1 MSGLSTLVGGTD
13 VAILLYF
20 LVLNSFYALLL
31 LLSIPEIW
39 EQTRL
44 AEDEDFQRL
53 MQSDA
58 LPPITIL
65 VPAYNESATI
75 EASVTAILTLEY
87 RNYEVVVV
95 NDGSRDDTME
105 KLRHA
110 FDLYEIPRVYP
121 ETIVTQPLRALYRSR
136 SRSRLLVLDKE
147 NGGKA
152 DSLNA
157 AINASRFPLV
167 IAVDA
172 DTLIE
177 PDALL
182 RLTRPFLLGREIAA
196 VGGTVRVANSCTVKD
211 GRVID
216 ARVSSRPVA
225 GIQVVEYLRAFLF
238 GRLGWN
244 RLGGNLIISGAFG
257 LFRKEY
263 VAAVGGYHTS
273 SIVEDLD
280 LVVRL
285 HRYLRHNKIR
295 YEMPFIPDP
304 VAWTEVP
311 ESMKILARQRERWH
325 RGLIAAMWEYK
336 GMLFNPRYGRIGFL
350 AMPFYAFGE
359 MLAPVVE
366 VLGYLVTVLGLAF
379 GIVNV
384 SFALLFILVAWGYG
398 MLLSL
403 WAVVLEEVS
412 FRRYRRFGDL
422 VRLLLFAVLENF
434 GYRQCTVWWRL
445 KAFGS
450 VWRRRHVW
458 GDMARKGF
466 GSSSIAAPLLLLC
479 LATSGLGAQTVRV
492 AGSGSYLGVTR
503 SQDWSAAG
511 MRLALTTSQGHE
523 VWAAA
528 DRQGRFGEA
537 DVTEQ
542 IGGVVHPTPRWWIT
556 AEAGTANRPAFMP
569 RNTWE
574 ADVTALVAPRVSF
587 GVAYRRWNYTVGPVD
602 VIIPHVNLETRAS
615 AWHLRVYLS
624 RNTSGRTDV
633 AFFLRATRPISQR
646 TAAWV
651 LGGAGRES
659 YFVADSAGRQV
670 RSLETVTGTAG
681 LRYTAGRGFT
691 LRAEATVIRS
701 RPVLSRRGVSI
712 GLERQF

>member
-1 MSGLSTLVGGTD
+1 MSVLTSIVGVTDLTILV
-13 VAILLYF
+13 YF
-20 LVLNSFYALLL
+20 LVLNSFYAVLLM
-31 LLSIPEIW
+31 LSIPEIW

-58 LPPITIL
+58 LPPITVL

-95 NDGSRDDTME
+95 NDGSKDDTLE
-105 KLRHA
+105 QLRHA

-121 ETIVTQPLRALYRSR
+121 ETIATKPLRALYRSR

-196 VGGTVRVANSCTVKD
+196 VGGTVRVANNCTVKD
-211 GRVID
+211 GRVTD
-216 ARVSSRPVA
+216 ARVSPKPIP

-263 VAAVGGYHTS
+263 VVAVGGYHTN

-280 LVVRL
+280 LVVRM
-285 HRYLRHNKIR
+285 HRHLRRRKIR

-311 ESMKILARQRERWH
+311 ESLKILSRQRERWH
-325 RGLIAAMWEYK
+325 RGLI
-336 GMLFNPRYGRIGFL
+336 GLL
-350 AMPFYAFGE
+350 AMPFYTFGE

-366 VLGYLVTVLGLAF
+366 LLGYLITGLGLAF
-379 GIVNV
+379 GLVNV

-398 MLLSL
+398 MLLSI

-412 FRRYRRFGDL
+412 FRRYRRFIDL
-422 VRLLLFAVLENF
+422 VRLLLFASLENF

-445 KAFGS
+445 KAFVN
-450 VWRRRHVW
+450 VWNGVHVW

-466 GSSSIAAPLLLLC
+466 GKASVAALIALC
-479 LATSGLGAQTVRV
+479 CATPCLGQRVRV
-492 AGSGSYLGVTR
+492 NAWSSYEAVEN
-503 SQDWSAAG
+503 SQDWSTLGAQLTLASARGHAGWVAA
-511 MRLALTTSQGHE
+511 E
-523 VWAAA
+523 VL
-528 DRQGRFGEA
+528 GRFGA
-537 DVTEQ
+537 TDVTER
-542 IGGVVHPTPRWWIT
+542 IGAVVHPTQRLWLT
-556 AEAGTANRPAFMP
+556 AEAGTSRRPVFSP
-569 RNTWE
+569 LNTWE
-574 ADVTALVAPRVSF
+574 TDVSGLVAARTSVGL
-587 GVAYRRWNYTVGPVD
+587 GVRRWNYAVGPVD
-602 VIIPHVNLETRAS
+602 VLMPHFTAETRRMS
-615 AWHLRVYLS
+615 WSVRVFIS
-624 RNTSGRTDV
+624 RNPSKRTDT
-633 AFFLRATRPISQR
+633 AASLRATRAVSRRTTISL
-646 TAAWV
+646 
-651 LGGAGRES
+651 LGAGGRES
-659 YFVADSAGRQV
+659 YLVAGVVQSLKTLSGVAGIRYNAAG
-670 RSLETVTGTAG
+670 GT
-681 LRYTAGRGFT
+681 T
-691 LRAEATVIRS
+691 LRLDVSVIRS
-701 RPVLSRRGVSI
+701 RPILSRSGLSI
-712 GLERQF
+712 GVERVL

>member
-1 MSGLSTLVGGTD
+1 MSALAAVIGTTD
-13 VAILLYF
+13 VTILVYF

-31 LLSIPEIW
+31 ILSIPEIW

-75 EASVTAILTLEY
+75 ETSVTAILTLEY

-95 NDGSRDDTME
+95 NDGSKDDTMDR
-105 KLRHA
+105 LRNA

-121 ETIVTQPLRALYRSR
+121 ETIPTKPLRALYRSR
-136 SRSRLLVLDKE
+136 TRSRLLVLDKE

-167 IAVDA
+167 IAIDA

-196 VGGTVRVANSCTVKD
+196 VGGTVRVANSCIVKD

-216 ARVSSRPVA
+216 ARVPTRLVP

-263 VAAVGGYHTS
+263 VMAVGGYQPT

-285 HRYLRHNKIR
+285 HRHLRRNRIR
-295 YEMPFIPDP
+295 YDMPFIPDP

-311 ESMKILARQRERWH
+311 ESMKVLSRQRERWH
-325 RGLIAAMWEYK
+325 RGLIAAMWQYK
-336 GMLFNPRYGRIGFL
+336 TMLFNPRYGRIGIF
-350 AMPFYAFGE
+350 AMPFFAFGE
-359 MLAPVVE
+359 MLAPLIE
-366 VLGYLVTVLGLAF
+366 LLGYLITVLGLAF
-379 GIVNV
+379 GMVNV
-384 SFALLFILVAWGYG
+384 SFALLFVLVAWGYG
-398 MLLSL
+398 MLLSI

-422 VRLLLFAVLENF
+422 FRLLLCAALENF
-434 GYRQCTVWWRL
+434 GFRQCTVFWRL
-445 KAFGS
+445 KAFAS
-450 VWRRRHVW
+450 VWRRVHVW
-458 GDMARKGF
+458 GDMTRKGF
-466 GSSSIAAPLLLLC
+466 GKASVATLLAVCVAAPC
-479 LATSGLGAQTVRV
+479 RGQTVRV
-492 AGSGSYLGVTR
+492 GAWSSYEKVAD
-503 SQDWSAAG
+503 SQDWSTLGAQ
-511 MRLALTTSQGHE
+511 LTLMSTQGHGGWGAIE
-523 VWAAA
+523 RV
-528 DRQGRFGEA
+528 GRFGDV
-537 DVTEQ
+537 DVTARL
-542 IGGVVHPTPRWWIT
+542 GGVWHPTSKLWIT
-556 AEAGTANRPAFMP
+556 GEVGTAQQPVFLP
-569 RNTWE
+569 SSTWE
-574 ADVTALVAPRVSF
+574 ADVAGLVAARASA
-587 GVAYRRWNYTVGPVD
+587 GVGYRHWNYPVGPVD
-602 VIIPHVNLETRAS
+602 MFMPHATIESGKMTWNFRGFIAHSPTQQTDLALSVQAARAVS
-615 AWHLRVYLS
+615 ARTTVSMLG
-624 RNTSGRTDV
+624 SGGQES
-633 AFFLRATRPISQR
+633 FFNGSAIQSLDT
-646 TAAWV
+646 W
-651 LGGAGRES
+651 
-659 YFVADSAGRQV
+659 SAG
-670 RSLETVTGTAG
+670 AG
-681 LRYTAGRGFT
+681 LRYAVPRG
-691 LRAEATVIRS
+691 LRLRVDATYTHSEPI
-701 RPVLSRRGVSI
+701 LTRGGVAI
-712 GLERQF
+712 GLERVF

>member
-1 MSGLSTLVGGTD
+1 MNTLSTLLATTD
-13 VAILLYF
+13 IAILFYF
-20 LVLNSFYALLL
+20 LILNSFYALLL

-95 NDGSRDDTME
+95 NDGSRDDTMDQ
-105 KLRHA
+105 LRQA
-110 FDLYEIPRVYP
+110 FDLYEVPRIYP
-121 ETIVTQPLRALYRSR
+121 ETIATKPLRALYRSR
-136 SRSRLLVLDKE
+136 SRSRLMVLDKE

-211 GRVID
+211 GRVTD
-216 ARVSSRPVA
+216 ARVPGRPLP

-263 VAAVGGYHTS
+263 VAAIGGYDTR

-311 ESMKILARQRERWH
+311 ESMKVLSRQRERWH
-325 RGLIAAMWEYK
+325 RGLIAAMWQYK
-336 GMLFNPRYGRIGFL
+336 SMLFNPRYGRVGFL

-366 VLGYLVTVLGLAF
+366 VLGYVVTLVGLAF
-379 GIVNV
+379 GMLNV
-384 SFALLFILVAWGYG
+384 SFALLFVLVAWGYG
-398 MLLSL
+398 MLLSI

-422 VRLLLFAVLENF
+422 VRLLLFAALENF

-445 KAFGS
+445 KAFAS
-450 VWRRRHVW
+450 VFRRVHVW
-458 GDMARKGF
+458 GDMSRKGF
-466 GSSSIAAPLLLLC
+466 GSSSATALLLLC
-479 LATSGLGAQTVRV
+479 VMTSPLGAQSVR
-492 AGSGSYLGVTR
+492 AAAWGTFDGVTG
-503 SQDWSAAG
+503 SQDWSSAG
-511 MRLALTTSQGHE
+511 AQLTLGTARGHTG
-523 VWAAA
+523 WAAA
-528 DRQGRFGEA
+528 EVLGRFGA
-537 DVTEQ
+537 SDLTSR
-542 IGGVVHPTPRWWIT
+542 IGGVAHPSQRVWLS
-556 AEAGTANRPAFMP
+556 AEAGTAVRPVFMP
-569 RNTWE
+569 KNTWY
-574 ADVTALVAPRVSF
+574 ADVSALVAPRASL
-587 GVAYRRWNYTVGPVD
+587 GIGYRRWNYAVGPVD
-602 VIIPHVNLETRAS
+602 IVIPHATLEAS
-615 AWHLRVYLS
+615 RTSWDLRLYLS
-624 RNTSGRTDV
+624 RNPSRRTDT
-633 AFFLRATRPISQR
+633 AFSLRATRSVSTR
-646 TAAWV
+646 TAAWL

-659 YFVADSAGRQV
+659 YLVGAVV
-670 RSLETVTGTAG
+670 RSLETVTGAAG
-681 LRYTAGRGFT
+681 IRYNARSGLTVRLDAS
-691 LRAEATVIRS
+691 VIRS
-701 RPVLSRRGVSI
+701 RPVLSRRGVALA
-712 GLERQF
+712 LERGF

>member
-1 MSGLSTLVGGTD
+1 MSVLTSIVGVTDLTILV
-13 VAILLYF
+13 YF
-20 LVLNSFYALLL
+20 LVLNSFYAVLLM
-31 LLSIPEIW
+31 LSIPEIW

-58 LPPITIL
+58 LPPITVL

-95 NDGSRDDTME
+95 NDGSKDDTLE
-105 KLRHA
+105 QLRHA

-121 ETIVTQPLRALYRSR
+121 ETIATKPLRALYRSR

-196 VGGTVRVANSCTVKD
+196 VGGTVRVANNCTVKD
-211 GRVID
+211 GRVTD
-216 ARVSSRPVA
+216 ARVSPKPIP

-263 VAAVGGYHTS
+263 VVAVGGYHTN

-280 LVVRL
+280 LVVRM
-285 HRYLRHNKIR
+285 HRHLRRRKIR

-311 ESMKILARQRERWH
+311 ESLKILSRQRERWH
-325 RGLIAAMWEYK
+325 RGLIAAMWQYK
-336 GMLFNPRYGRIGFL
+336 SMLFNPRYGRIGLL
-350 AMPFYAFGE
+350 AMPFYTFGE

-366 VLGYLVTVLGLAF
+366 LLGYLITGLGLAF
-379 GIVNV
+379 GLVNV

-398 MLLSL
+398 MLLSI

-412 FRRYRRFGDL
+412 FRRYRRFIDL
-422 VRLLLFAVLENF
+422 VRLLLFASLENF

-445 KAFGS
+445 KAFVN
-450 VWRRRHVW
+450 VWKGVHVW

-466 GSSSIAAPLLLLC
+466 GKASVAALIALC
-479 LATSGLGAQTVRV
+479 CATPCLGQRVRV
-492 AGSGSYLGVTR
+492 NAWSSYEAVEN
-503 SQDWSAAG
+503 SQDWSTLGAQLTLSSARGHAGWVAA
-511 MRLALTTSQGHE
+511 E
-523 VWAAA
+523 VL
-528 DRQGRFGEA
+528 GRFGA
-537 DVTEQ
+537 TDVTER
-542 IGGVVHPTPRWWIT
+542 IGGVVHPTQRLWLT
-556 AEAGTANRPAFMP
+556 AEAGTSRRPVFSP
-569 RNTWE
+569 LNTWE
-574 ADVTALVAPRVSF
+574 TDVSGLVAARTSVGL
-587 GVAYRRWNYTVGPVD
+587 GVRRWNYAVGPVD
-602 VIIPHVNLETRAS
+602 VLMPHFTAETRRMS
-615 AWHLRVYLS
+615 WSVRVFIS
-624 RNTSGRTDV
+624 RNPSKRTDT
-633 AFFLRATRPISQR
+633 AASLRATRAVSRRTTISL
-646 TAAWV
+646 
-651 LGGAGRES
+651 LGAGGRES
-659 YFVADSAGRQV
+659 YLVAGVVHSLKTLSGVAGIRYNAAG
-670 RSLETVTGTAG
+670 GT
-681 LRYTAGRGFT
+681 T
-691 LRAEATVIRS
+691 LRLDVSVIRS
-701 RPVLSRRGVSI
+701 RPILSRSGLSI
-712 GLERQF
+712 GVERGL

>member
-1 MSGLSTLVGGTD
+1 MNVLTTVVGTTD
-13 VAILLYF
+13 LAILVYF

-31 LLSIPEIW
+31 ILSIPEIW

-95 NDGSRDDTME
+95 NDGSKDDTMDR
-105 KLRHA
+105 LRDA
-110 FDLYEIPRVYP
+110 FDLYEIPRIYP
-121 ETIVTQPLRALYRSR
+121 ETIATKPLRALYRSR

-182 RLTRPFLLGREIAA
+182 RLTRPFLLGRQIAA
-196 VGGTVRVANSCTVKD
+196 VGGTVRVANNCTVKD
-211 GRVID
+211 GRVTD
-216 ARVSSRPVA
+216 ARVPGKVIP

-263 VAAVGGYHTS
+263 VIAVNGYRTT

-280 LVVRL
+280 LVVRM
-285 HRYLRHNKIR
+285 HRHLRAHKVK

-311 ESMKILARQRERWH
+311 ESLKILSRQRERWH
-325 RGLIAAMWEYK
+325 RGLIAAMWQYK
-336 GMLFNPRYGRIGFL
+336 TMLFNPRYGRIGFL
-350 AMPFYAFGE
+350 AMPLYAFGE

-366 VLGYLVTVLGLAF
+366 LLGYLITALGLGF
-379 GIVNV
+379 GLVNV
-384 SFALLFILVAWGYG
+384 SFALLFVLVAWGYG
-398 MLLSL
+398 MLLSI

-412 FRRYRRFGDL
+412 FRRYRRTGDL
-422 VRLLLFAVLENF
+422 FRLLLFAALENF
-434 GYRQCTVWWRL
+434 GYRQLSVFWRL
-445 KAFGS
+445 KAFIN
-450 VWRRRHVW
+450 VWKGVHAW

-466 GSSSIAAPLLLLC
+466 GKPSVAALLALC
-479 LATSGLGAQTVRV
+479 LATPCLGQSLRLSAWSSYESVTASEDWTTLGAQLT
-492 AGSGSYLGVTR
+492 AR
-503 SQDWSAAG
+503 SARGNGGWIAA
-511 MRLALTTSQGHE
+511 E
-523 VWAAA
+523 VL
-528 DRQGRFGEA
+528 GRFGET
-537 DVTEQ
+537 DVTER
-542 IGGVVHPTPRWWIT
+542 IGGVLHPTQRLWFT
-556 AEAGTANRPAFMP
+556 AEAGTAREPVFIP
-569 RNTWE
+569 KNTWE
-574 ADVTALVAPRVSF
+574 ADATALVARRSSV
-587 GVAYRRWNYTVGPVD
+587 GVGYRRWNYGVGSVD
-602 VIIPHVNLETRAS
+602 VVMPHITTETSKTVWSVRGFVSRNPSKRTDTAVS
-615 AWHLRVYLS
+615 LRVARAFS
-624 RNTSGRTDV
+624 RRTTGS
-633 AFFLRATRPISQR
+633 L
-646 TAAWV
+646 
-651 LGGAGRES
+651 LGAAGRES
-659 YFVADSAGRQV
+659 YLVGGTI
-670 RSLETVTGTAG
+670 RSLETTTVGAG
-681 LRYTAGRGFT
+681 IRYNAGSGMT
-691 LRAEATVIRS
+691 LRLDATVINS
-701 RPVLSRRGVSI
+701 QPVLSRRGVALGVER
-712 GLERQF
+712 GL